1 MSVPVP
7 RRNPADLAAEATRPE
22 AEPLQEAEVRELI
35 DHALRTRPE
44 LVSLSQQARA
54 YDAKA
59 AAELAA
65 FKPQASLVVANVY
78 QNSRFLPSTTQENGA
93 AGVMVN
99 WTLFDGGKARRR
111 SLAQERRGMSAV
123 SQRADMAAAIA
134 LQVRS
139 AWLNTQETRLR
150 IPVTRAAIVQGD
162 ENLRVARNRYLQQ
175 RGTNTEVLDAENLR
189 IQAYDNFYNA
199 NYDAVLADFELHRAI
214 GDL

>member
-1 MSVPVP
+1 MT
-7 RRNPADLAAEATRPE
+7 E
-22 AEPLQEAEVRELI
+22 
-35 DHALRTRPE
+35 
-44 LVSLSQQARA
+44 QARA

-78 QNSRFLPSTTQENGA
+78 QNARFLPSTTQENGA

-111 SLAQERRGMSAV
+111 SLAQERRGMFAV
-123 SQRADMAAAIA
+123 SQRTDMAAAIA

-139 AWLNTQETRLR
+139 AWLKRRRLGCGFPSPAPRLFRATRTSAL
-150 IPVTRAAIVQGD
+150 PATAISSSG
-162 ENLRVARNRYLQQ
+162 EPTPRCSTPKTFASRL
-175 RGTNTEVLDAENLR
+175 TTTSTMPTTTPCS
-189 IQAYDNFYNA
+189 
-199 NYDAVLADFELHRAI
+199 ADFELHRAI